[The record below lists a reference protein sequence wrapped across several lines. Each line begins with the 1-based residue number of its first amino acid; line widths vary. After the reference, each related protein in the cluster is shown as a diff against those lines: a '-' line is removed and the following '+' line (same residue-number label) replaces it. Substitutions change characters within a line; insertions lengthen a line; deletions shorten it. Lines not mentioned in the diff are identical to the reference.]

1 MTDIKLIAIDMD
13 HTLLN
18 DKGQIPENFTDQVLA
33 LKEQGIQVA
42 IASGRPLYTLVDMFS
57 HIGDH
62 LIFVSDN
69 GAAITKQQEQL
80 FNSLIQQDDY
90 RKLMAF
96 TLEQETAAG
105 IPILCALDA
114 AYIPKAHDQYDEV
127 YRTFYT
133 NIHYYDD
140 FASVDAVANKFTVY
154 TPNNDAVDQYS
165 AIYGPALNQRF
176 SATVSGKEWIDIM
189 NKRIDKGQAMYQLSN
204 LLNISTDQMMAF
216 GDNYNDI
223 EMLAAVKYSY
233 AMENAHDD
241 IKKQANFIAPSN
253 NDLGVSKIIQD
264 LLDGNL

>member
-18 DKGQIPENFTDQVLA
+18 DDGQIPESFTDQVLA
-33 LKEQGIQVA
+33 LKEQGIRVA
-42 IASGRPLYTLVDMFS
+42 IASGRPLYTLTNMFS
-57 HIGDH
+57 HIEDH

-69 GAAITKQQEQL
+69 GAAITLQQEQL
-80 FNSLIQQDDY
+80 FNSIIEQTDY

-96 TLEQETAAG
+96 TREQKMAG

-133 NIHYYDD
+133 NIHYVDD
-140 FASVDAVANKFTVY
+140 FDAVDAVANKFTIY
-154 TPNNDAVDQYS
+154 TPNNDAVAQYED
-165 AIYGPALNQRF
+165 IYGPALNKQF

-189 NKRIDKGQAMYQLSN
+189 NININKGQAMYQLSN

-241 IKKQANFIAPSN
+241 IKKQANYIAPSN
-253 NDLGVSKIIQD
+253 NDLGVSKVIQN
-264 LLDGNL
+264 LLDGKL